1 MYITGMMV
9 LYMLRKDEKEGE
21 RQDGVQGKLIERYTT
36 QGTLNR
42 KYGNRNKSNSNKKD
56 NKRKNWQLKKK

>member
-1 MYITGMMV
+1 MKRRTT
-9 LYMLRKDEKEGE
+9 
-21 RQDGVQGKLIERYTT
+21 QDGVQRKLIERYTT

-56 NKRKNWQLKKK
+56 NKRKKLAIKKNKNENTLSTY